1 MALGATAILLRLH
14 AQGAIHGVAALG
26 GSAGTTIAT
35 AAMRALPFGFPKL
48 MVSTLA
54 AGDTKPYVGIKD
66 ICMMP
71 SVLDISGLNYVSRRI
86 LSNAA
91 AAICGMVAAEP
102 PSNPNGRPAIAATMF
117 GVTTPCVTAARRTLE
132 HRGYD
137 VLVFHATGIGGQA
150 MEQLIEDGAIQA
162 VLDLTTT
169 ELADEL
175 VGGVMSAGPHRL
187 EAAGRKGIPQLVC
200 PGAIDMVNFGPAET
214 VPVRFRSRK
223 LYVHNSTVTLMRT
236 TPEECAAIGRIT
248 AARLNRANGPVTVL
262 IPLQGVSAIDKLG
275 GPFYSPEALAAYR
288 GAVKAV
294 LSPAIEL
301 VELDAHI
308 NDESF
313 ARTAT
318 DLLLQSL
325 DAGRASQVL

>member
-35 AAMRALPFGFPKL
+35 AAMRALPYGFPKL

-54 AGDTKPYVGIKD
+54 AGDTKPYVGTKD

-102 PSNPNGRPAIAATMF
+102 VATSNDKLAIAATMF
-117 GVTTPCVTAARRTLE
+117 GVTTPCVTSARRILE
-132 HRGYD
+132 EKGYE
-137 VLVFHATGIGGQA
+137 VLVFHATGTGGQA
-150 MEQLIEDGAIQA
+150 MEQLIEDGVIHA

-169 ELADEL
+169 ELADE
-175 VGGVMSAGPHRL
+175 VAGGVLSAGPHRL

-214 VPVRFRSRK
+214 VPIKFRRRK
-223 LYVHNSTVTLMRT
+223 LYVHNPTVTLMRT
-236 TPEECAAIGRIT
+236 TPEECAEIARIT
-248 AARLNRANGPVTVL
+248 ATKLNRATGPVTVL

-275 GPFYSPEALAAYR
+275 GPFYSPEALNSYRAAL
-288 GAVKAV
+288 KST
-294 LSPAIEL
+294 LSSAIEL

-308 NDESF
+308 NDDSF
-313 ARTAT
+313 ARAAT
-318 DLLLQSL
+318 ELLLQSL
-325 DAGRASQVL
+325 DVAM